1 MPYKNITVALA
12 GKEDEIPMIDEAVRL
27 SITLKAK
34 LTVLHVNSP
43 HAGKMSM
50 MMDSPKKYVKE
61 DFIKMFHNA
70 GHEEMAKVLQIKIVE
85 NKSIS
90 NGIAEMAEDCD
101 LLIMG
106 HDRMGKMK
114 ELMTDSI
121 DEIIGNKVNCPVLII
136 SK

>member
-1 MPYKNITVALA
+1 MPYKNIAVALA

-27 SITLKAK
+27 SLTLKAK

-43 HAGKMSM
+43 HAGEISM

-61 DFIKMFHNA
+61 DFIKMFHDA
-70 GHEEMAKVLQIKIVE
+70 GHEEMSKVISVNIVK
-85 NKSIS
+85 NKSVS
-90 NGIAEMAEDCD
+90 KGIAEMVKECD

-106 HDRMGKMK
+106 HDRMGAMK

-121 DEIIGNKVNCPVLII
+121 DEIIVNKVNCPVLVI

>member
-1 MPYKNITVALA
+1 MPYKNIAVALA
-12 GKEDEIPMIDEAVRL
+12 GKDDEIPMIDEAVRL

-34 LTVLHVNSP
+34 LTVLHVNQP
-43 HAGKMSM
+43 RAGEISM
-50 MMDSPKKYVKE
+50 MMDSPKKYIKE
-61 DFIKMFHNA
+61 DFIKMFHDA
-70 GHEEMAKVLQIKIVE
+70 GHEEMAKVISVKIVK

-90 NGIAEMAEDCD
+90 NGITEMVKDCD

-106 HDRMGKMK
+106 HDRMGAMK
-114 ELMTDSI
+114 QLMTDSI